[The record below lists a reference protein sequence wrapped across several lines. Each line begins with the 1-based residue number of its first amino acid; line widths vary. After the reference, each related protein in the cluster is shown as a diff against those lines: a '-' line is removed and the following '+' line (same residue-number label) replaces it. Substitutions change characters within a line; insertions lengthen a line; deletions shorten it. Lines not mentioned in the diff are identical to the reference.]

1 MSQSYLDLTET
12 NFPQAIDTFDRAT
25 DITIELLPLV
35 QEYQKLYNSGKINEA
50 SKILIDHPELQS
62 CMINAKTINRC
73 YDGIKALQRYYFSD
87 IQKYLEQII
96 TYKGDYSNKTAYKKY
111 DVCLYNNGSAYLCIS
126 DSKIGSL
133 PTDTS
138 YFVPLTLQGE
148 QGIAGINL
156 TFEGSWDAKAT
167 YSSDS
172 CVTYNNVLYASLTDD
187 NLAKTPSKTSSYWT
201 VVIDFDLLTTYDN
214 SSSGLNSV
222 SLQNAIDE
230 VNAKVNTSKNNI
242 STNAS
247 NITSNTNKIAD
258 INSRISNI
266 DNTPDNQK
274 HVKNADTVDGV
285 HFHPGDTSGAPNGY
299 GYVYGFAGGDDI
311 NAWVYPTTQM
321 SVKYAD
327 SAGSAT
333 TASTCTGNSVTATS
347 ANYATNAGNSDSVDG
362 FHFQLGT
369 TDLTAGSSSLATNVF
384 YFVYE

>member
-1 MSQSYLDLTET
+1 MSTTYSDLLYT
-12 NFPQAIDTFDRAT
+12 NYPDTCDT
-25 DITIELLPLV
+25 YEYMQDLNSDLLTLTV
-35 QEYQKLYNSGKINEA
+35 QYEKLINTKNFAEANQLLRDNPSLNKIYFNAEKYNK
-50 SKILIDHPELQS
+50 LIDS
-62 CMINAKTINRC
+62 V
-73 YDGIKALQRYYFSD
+73 KAIQRLYFSD

-156 TFEGSWDAKAT
+156 TFEGTWDSKVT

-172 CVTYNNVLYASLTDD
+172 CVTYNNVLYASLVDN

-230 VNAKVNTSKNNI
+230 VNAKVNTNKTNIATNTSSI
-242 STNAS
+242 STINTKLNGIESGAQKNTVTGIKGS
-247 NITSNTNKIAD
+247 SESSYRTGNVNITPANLGITVINNTLDSNK
-258 INSRISNI
+258 
-266 DNTPDNQK
+266 
-274 HVKNADTVDGV
+274 
-285 HFHPGDTSGAPNGY
+285 
-299 GYVYGFAGGDDI
+299 
-311 NAWVYPTTQM
+311 
-321 SVKYAD
+321 SVKY
-327 SAGSAT
+327 SVTAGSAT
-333 TASTCTGNSVTATS
+333 TASTCTGNSATATS